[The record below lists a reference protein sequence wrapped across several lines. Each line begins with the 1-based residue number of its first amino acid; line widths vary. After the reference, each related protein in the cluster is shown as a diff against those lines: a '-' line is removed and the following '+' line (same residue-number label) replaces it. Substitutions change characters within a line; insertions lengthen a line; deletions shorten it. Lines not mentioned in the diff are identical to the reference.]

1 MVPASK
7 KAELGTEEALG
18 CGRNILLAREVEGFE
33 ELRKEQS
40 SQSGPSQSAPAFPAW
55 RRSPFFS
62 VQFCFL
68 VPKWSIFDKLSC
80 GFT

>member
-7 KAELGTEEALG
+7 KAELGTEEALE

-40 SQSGPSQSAPAFPAW
+40 SPSGPSQSPLS
-55 RRSPFFS
+55 SPPGAVALSFLCNS
-62 VQFCFL
+62 VFL
-68 VPKWSIFDKLSC
+68 YLS
-80 GFT
+80 GTSLTN